1 MSDHLPSVTIVRRIK
16 AAPAK
21 PFDGGRVDPD
31 PRTLAPRL
39 PARALVIQSH
49 SSAL

>member
-21 PFDGGRVDPD
+21 PFDGGTVL
-31 PRTLAPRL
+31 TLTHERL
-39 PARALVIQSH
+39 PLAYRPGL
-49 SSAL
+49 